1 MSRTTHRVVVLGAGA
16 AGASAARALAEA
28 PEGASPDGAS
38 PDRASPDGA
47 SPDVDVTLVARTG
60 ETPYNRMLVKAVAH
74 GQLTPELV
82 RMHLPSATLLADSAQ
97 DVDTDAR
104 LVRLESGHRLPYDS
118 LVVATGSRPRTLDH
132 TVEGV
137 AHAQRLGLV
146 TTLHSLADAVH
157 VRDSLAARDRPG
169 RVICYGG
176 GVTAA
181 ETASTL
187 SRDGHHV
194 TLVARSTVPGTRAF
208 GADAAAVIAD
218 DHHAHLAATRFGRTV
233 EAVHAREHG
242 IDVHLDDGSV
252 IAGDLL
258 VVALGTLPSAPA
270 PWRGAVPVDDR
281 LRAQE
286 TGVYA
291 AGGVAVHHDGLGTW
305 RIDHWED
312 AVAQGAHAAAM
323 VLAALGRAPDPGPYR
338 PRSPFVAQVHG
349 RTVAGAGLT
358 THASTR
364 RSPSEQLTLHQ
375 HRDTVVG
382 VSGVDAV
389 AAVYRWSPHLHQAS
403 PS

>member
-1 MSRTTHRVVVLGAGA
+1 MSRTAHRVVVLGAGA
-16 AGASAARALAEA
+16 AGAFAARALGEA
-28 PEGASPDGAS
+28 PDGAW
-38 PDRASPDGA
+38 PHGA
-47 SPDVDVTLVARTG
+47 SSGVDVTLVARTG

-82 RMHLPSATLLADSAQ
+82 RMPLPSATVLTDSAQ

-104 LVRLESGHRLPYDS
+104 LVRLESGRRLPYDS

-132 TVEGV
+132 TIEGA

-181 ETASTL
+181 ETASAL

-194 TLVARSTVPGTRAF
+194 TLVARSTVPGIRAF
-208 GADAAAVIAD
+208 GAEAAAVIAD

-233 EAVHAREHG
+233 SAVHGEEQGVA
-242 IDVHLDDGSV
+242 VHLDDGS
-252 IAGDLL
+252 ALTGDLL

-281 LRAQE
+281 LRARE
-286 TGVYA
+286 TNVYA

-323 VLAALGRAPDPGPYR
+323 VLATLDLAPDPGPYR

-358 THASTR
+358 AHAATR
-364 RSPSEQLTLHQ
+364 RSSSEQLTLHE

-389 AAVYRWSPHLHQAS
+389 AAVYRWSPLLHEGAS
-403 PS
+403 S